1 MSEVM
6 KSSCREKDERDGM
19 CQNNGGGE
27 ASGIQLCGEGEV
39 REKTLAMIPNKNTIY
54 RSHPQLCSTLSENY

>member
-19 CQNNGGGE
+19 CQNNGVG
-27 ASGIQLCGEGEV
+27 V
-39 REKTLAMIPNKNTIY
+39 RPLEYNSVERVKLEKRHL
-54 RSHPQLCSTLSENY
+54 L